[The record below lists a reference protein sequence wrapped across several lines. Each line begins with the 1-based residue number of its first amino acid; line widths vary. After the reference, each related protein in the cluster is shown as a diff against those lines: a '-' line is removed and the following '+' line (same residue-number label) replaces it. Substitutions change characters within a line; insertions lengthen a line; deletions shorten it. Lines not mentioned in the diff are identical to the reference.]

1 MILQKLDLIGSDLY
15 ALSKTATAHDG
26 HGLVRRENVKIM
38 NTNPRLASHTAHITA
53 YEDKAGTLWATIE
66 HAHACLMHQ

>member
-26 HGLVRRENVKIM
+26 RGLRRRENIKIM
-38 NTNPRLASHTAHITA
+38 SVNPRFTFHTAHIIA
-53 YEDKAGTLWATIE
+53 YEDNAGTLWATIE